1 MTGIFNKK
9 IECSVQ
15 NICLLSHYSTHVKIE
30 DRCTSFWLLVD
41 TELVWC
47 SVCSVVT
54 KYSLQQIECC
64 AMHCPVPPCSVA
76 ISHYFIRSASCSL
89 QNI

>member
-1 MTGIFNKK
+1 MKLIAGAFN
-9 IECSVQ
+9 IQ
-15 NICLLSHYSTHVKIE
+15 QGAMRMNTAYSTHVKIE
-30 DRCTSFWLLVD
+30 DPCTSFWLLVD

-54 KYSLQQIECC
+54 KYSLLQTECG